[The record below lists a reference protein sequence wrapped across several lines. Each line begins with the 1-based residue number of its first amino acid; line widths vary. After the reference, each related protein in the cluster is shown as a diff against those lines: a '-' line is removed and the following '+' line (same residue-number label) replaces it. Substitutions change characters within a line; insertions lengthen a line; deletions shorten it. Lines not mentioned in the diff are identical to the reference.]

1 MGRTPDG
8 RFEAA
13 QVVTAQQRNAATLR
27 ELERTRRAG
36 LFWQRQRATFLRLL
50 VEGMEEFGI
59 TQAELL
65 QARRMAVEQGRRHG
79 DRSGRDSADVADAD
93 LPE

>member
-13 QVVTAQQRNAATLR
+13 QVVTAQQRNAATLL

-36 LFWQRQRATFLRLL
+36 LFWQRQRSAFLRLL
-50 VEGMEEFGI
+50 VEGMDEFGI
-59 TQAELL
+59 TQSELV
-65 QARRMAVEQGRRHG
+65 QARRMAAEQGR
-79 DRSGRDSADVADAD
+79 GRKPGEADED
-93 LPE
+93 EG

>member
-13 QVVTAQQRNAATLR
+13 QVVTAQQRNAATQR

-50 VEGMEEFGI
+50 VEGMDEFGI
-59 TQAELL
+59 TQSELS
-65 QARRMAVEQGRRHG
+65 QARRMAAEQGK
-79 DRSGRDSADVADAD
+79 SGRRDDG
-93 LPE
+93 PEALE